1 VKLKAYLGV
10 AVFFVTALPSQA
22 EITGEPQR
30 SPLAR
35 HFVCDKG
42 YTLKQCDEE
51 LMVLKKALAK
61 YPIPDLGE
69 WTWVL
74 VRSEYWKLSLTTQ
87 TLNPGIPAL
96 TDAAAKA
103 TFFDDALVTGASG
116 RMSELM
122 ALWHMG
128 RESLL
133 DFAIRHELGHAFC
146 NNANEMDAERVAR
159 LLEQKKPI
167 TCKAKVKASVYRAAS
182 EDGIVRSGMKSAPT
196 PTVNPTMP
204 FELVSGFLVVVDGQ
218 IGNVDGLKFI
228 LDTGA
233 THSLIDRKVAD
244 RLHLKRRSGEVIS
257 FDHYIPVEWAIIPEL
272 RVGPLRTETLRV
284 MVVKLAE
291 YSDPAEHADGIIGL
305 DLLSQSK
312 KFTIDYEKRTVSLQL
327 AEVGTTGRSSS
338 PCFVIPLVVQGLQVN
353 LAVDTGLQGIVLYKN
368 RLRKGLPKMRIE
380 GESTNVVMGRLRGT
394 QVRLPGVRI
403 VDAEVV
409 STAILIDG
417 PDDKTLPGV
426 DGYLG
431 PATLQAKRIEFD
443 FDAKV
448 LRWQ

>member
-1 VKLKAYLGV
+1 VRRLIHSAGSVVIVLGFISISCLY
-10 AVFFVTALPSQA
+10 AQ
-22 EITGEPQR
+22 
-30 SPLAR
+30 
-35 HFVCDKG
+35 
-42 YTLKQCDEE
+42 
-51 LMVLKKALAK
+51 
-61 YPIPDLGE
+61 DLG
-69 WTWVL
+69 
-74 VRSEYWKLSLTTQ
+74 K
-87 TLNPGIPAL
+87 
-96 TDAAAKA
+96 
-103 TFFDDALVTGASG
+103 
-116 RMSELM
+116 
-122 ALWHMG
+122 
-128 RESLL
+128 
-133 DFAIRHELGHAFC
+133 
-146 NNANEMDAERVAR
+146 
-159 LLEQKKPI
+159 
-167 TCKAKVKASVYRAAS
+167 
-182 EDGIVRSGMKSAPT
+182 
-196 PTVNPTMP
+196 PTVNPTML

-218 IGNVDGLKFI
+218 IGNLDGLKFI

-257 FDHYIPVEWAIIPEL
+257 FDHDIPVEWAIIPEL

-291 YSDPAEHADGIIGL
+291 YSDLAEHADGIIGL

-312 KFTIDYEKRTVSLQL
+312 KFTIDYDTRTVSLQL
-327 AEVGTTGRSSS
+327 AEGTTGRSYS
-338 PCFVIPLVVQGLQVN
+338 PCFVVPLVVQGLQVN
-353 LAVDTGLQGIVLYKN
+353 LAVDTGVQGIVLYRN

-403 VDAEVV
+403 VDTEVV

-431 PATLQAKRIEFD
+431 PATLQAKRVEFD
-443 FDAKV
+443 FEAKV

>member
-1 VKLKAYLGV
+1 VSAVRHLIHSAGSAVIVLGFISISCLY
-10 AVFFVTALPSQA
+10 AQ
-22 EITGEPQR
+22 
-30 SPLAR
+30 
-35 HFVCDKG
+35 
-42 YTLKQCDEE
+42 
-51 LMVLKKALAK
+51 
-61 YPIPDLGE
+61 DL
-69 WTWVL
+69 
-74 VRSEYWKLSLTTQ
+74 RK
-87 TLNPGIPAL
+87 
-96 TDAAAKA
+96 
-103 TFFDDALVTGASG
+103 
-116 RMSELM
+116 
-122 ALWHMG
+122 
-128 RESLL
+128 
-133 DFAIRHELGHAFC
+133 
-146 NNANEMDAERVAR
+146 
-159 LLEQKKPI
+159 
-167 TCKAKVKASVYRAAS
+167 
-182 EDGIVRSGMKSAPT
+182 

-218 IGNVDGLKFI
+218 IGNLDGLKFI

-257 FDHYIPVEWAIIPEL
+257 FDRSIPVEWAIIPEL

-291 YSDPAEHADGIIGL
+291 YSDLAEHADGIIGL

-312 KFTIDYEKRTVSLQL
+312 KFTIDYETRTVSLQL
-327 AEVGTTGRSSS
+327 PEVGTTGRSSS

-353 LAVDTGLQGIVLYKN
+353 LVVDTGVQGIVLYKN

-380 GESTNVVMGRLRGT
+380 GESANVVMGRLRGT
-394 QVRLPGVRI
+394 RVRLPGVRI

-409 STAILIDG
+409 STAILIDA

>member
-1 VKLKAYLGV
+1 VSAVRHLIHSAGSAVIVLGIISISC
-10 AVFFVTALPSQA
+10 LYSQ
-22 EITGEPQR
+22 
-30 SPLAR
+30 
-35 HFVCDKG
+35 
-42 YTLKQCDEE
+42 
-51 LMVLKKALAK
+51 
-61 YPIPDLGE
+61 DLG
-69 WTWVL
+69 
-74 VRSEYWKLSLTTQ
+74 K
-87 TLNPGIPAL
+87 
-96 TDAAAKA
+96 
-103 TFFDDALVTGASG
+103 
-116 RMSELM
+116 
-122 ALWHMG
+122 
-128 RESLL
+128 
-133 DFAIRHELGHAFC
+133 
-146 NNANEMDAERVAR
+146 
-159 LLEQKKPI
+159 
-167 TCKAKVKASVYRAAS
+167 
-182 EDGIVRSGMKSAPT
+182 

-218 IGNVDGLKFI
+218 IGNLDGLKFI

-233 THSLIDRKVAD
+233 THSLIDRRVAD

-257 FDHYIPVEWAIIPEL
+257 YDRYIPVEWAIIPEL

-291 YSDPAEHADGIIGL
+291 YSDFAEHADGIIGL

-312 KFTIDYEKRTVSLQL
+312 KFTIDYDTRTVSLQL
-327 AEVGTTGRSSS
+327 AEAGTTGRSSS

-380 GESTNVVMGRLRGT
+380 GESTNVAMGRLRGT

-409 STAILIDG
+409 SIAILIDG

-448 LRWQ
+448 LRWH